1 MLFLYLWLVAIQNKQ
16 EKKLKRD
23 EACAQATMNR
33 KQSEDIFQ
41 QLCAGNKLIMF
52 KLKLQ
57 VLKDSGFPFST
68 QAREKTDIHAI
79 MKS

>member
-1 MLFLYLWLVAIQNKQ
+1 
-16 EKKLKRD
+16 
-23 EACAQATMNR
+23 
-33 KQSEDIFQ
+33 
-41 QLCAGNKLIMF
+41 MF

>member
-1 MLFLYLWLVAIQNKQ
+1 MVIYILAGDVIFCLWLVAIQNKQ

-41 QLCAGNKLIMF
+41 HLENYM
-52 KLKLQ
+52 Q
-57 VLKDSGFPFST
+57 V
-68 QAREKTDIHAI
+68 IN
-79 MKS
+79 

>member
-1 MLFLYLWLVAIQNKQ
+1 MLFFYLWLVAIQNKQ

-41 QLCAGNKLIMF
+41 QLKNYV
-52 KLKLQ
+52 Q
-57 VLKDSGFPFST
+57 V
-68 QAREKTDIHAI
+68 IN
-79 MKS
+79 